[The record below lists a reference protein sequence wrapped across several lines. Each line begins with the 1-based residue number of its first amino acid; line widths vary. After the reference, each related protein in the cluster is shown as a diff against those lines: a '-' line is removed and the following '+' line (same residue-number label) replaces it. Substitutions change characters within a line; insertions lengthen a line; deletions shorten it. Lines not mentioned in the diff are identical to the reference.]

1 MSSLEDFLKLF
12 KDKTKAYKSFLY
24 INSKLGVLKSFYEC
38 LDEIKQS
45 LSSCADPDQSFSY
58 FERFLENTTAK
69 STLFEILKASK
80 LSRDLLFNIFSQSN
94 TLSLFLIS
102 HNEYFY
108 WLIEDLN
115 LQKNKAIFQ
124 EEINKLTKSKKTLDE
139 KKYLLREY
147 RKKEYLR
154 IASKEILKV
163 CKTCEIYLELSE
175 LADACLEVALDLAFS
190 EEGLAKRNFCIISL
204 GKLGAKELN
213 FSSDI
218 DLMFVHD
225 NLESTEDYCKI
236 AQAVVSI
243 IGDVQ
248 FGSFVFRVDTRLR
261 PFGNNSSL
269 SLSID
274 EYENYYFS
282 FGQVW
287 EKFALTRARFSAG
300 NTAVAKR
307 FFSVIKPFV
316 YAKNIDINYI
326 EDVRSMRY
334 KIKTNKL
341 ANYKNDIVNP
351 QKINVKL
358 GIGGIREVEF
368 IVQYFQLIYGGK
380 DKDLQTTSTLAVLDI
395 LHKKGYLKQARKL
408 KACYLFLRLVEHK
421 IQIKDE
427 KQTQD
432 IPATREELEIFAKK
446 LYLTQEA
453 FLNIYN
459 KLTDTVHS
467 VYKEIFYIHNIPV
480 FSPIEVLED
489 FFEEEFSDFKQI
501 AVQIG
506 DIAKKSTFSNANS
519 TFLNNGLNL
528 IYEKFKKLPQNI
540 NSKLFLNALAGFN
553 SILPNYYDTFFG
565 NEYILDI
572 AIKGFSINLHQ
583 KLNQYP
589 FLIDEFFYIEQPL
602 QILDLTKQEKERLEF
617 NVALKLLSGNLD
629 KKSKKILSE
638 FAKLYI
644 KKLIIELRIK
654 DIVVLA
660 YGKLGIE
667 ELFINSDVD
676 LVFLAKSVD
685 DRKISDISMLIKE
698 LSKLYSVDLR
708 LRPFGEKGLIVCD
721 IDYFKQYLLKYAKDW
736 EKLAIQKASIVY
748 NDINCDLSDA
758 IDDFASFIDK
768 RSIIEMKQLIEA
780 HKGFDIKSAKGG
792 ITDIEFILQYLCTK
806 KGCFKFNQSPEA
818 MIDELSNIDNVKF
831 LKSTYVYFTN
841 ILNLVRLIPNDFKN
855 KMPVLEY
862 LLNTKDLE
870 NKINALQK
878 KVSDIFNLHF
888 LPD

>member
-1 MSSLEDFLKLF
+1 MSSLEDFLKPF

-24 INSKLGVLKSFYEC
+24 INSKLGILKSFYEC
-38 LDEIKQS
+38 LDEIKQA

-108 WLIEDLN
+108 WLLEDLN
-115 LQKNKAIFQ
+115 LQKNKATFQ

-190 EEGLAKRNFCIISL
+190 IEGLANRNFCIISM

-300 NTAVAKR
+300 NTATAKR
-307 FFSVIKPFV
+307 FFSVIKPFF

-334 KIKTNKL
+334 KIKLNKL

-358 GIGGIREVEF
+358 GIGGIREIEF

-432 IPATREELEIFAKK
+432 LPMTREELEIFAKK
-446 LYLTQEA
+446 LYLTQEE
-453 FLNIYN
+453 FLSIYN
-459 KLTDTVHS
+459 KLTDAVHS
-467 VYKEIFYIHNIPV
+467 VYKEIFYIRNIPV
-480 FSPIEVLED
+480 FSPIEILED

-506 DIAKKSTFSNANS
+506 EIAKKSKFSNSSS
-519 TFLNNGLNL
+519 TFLNNALDL

-540 NSKLFLNALAGFN
+540 NSKLFLNAVSGLN

-565 NEYILDI
+565 NKYILDI
-572 AIKGFSINLHQ
+572 AMKVFSINLHQ

-602 QILDLTKQEKERLEF
+602 QVLDLTKQEKERLEF
-617 NVALKLLSGNLD
+617 NIALKLLSGNLD

-644 KKLIIELRIK
+644 KKLITELQIK

-660 YGKLGIE
+660 YGKLGIG

-736 EKLAIQKASIVY
+736 EKLAIQKVSIVY
-748 NDINCDLSDA
+748 NDIDCDLSDA

-768 RSIIEMKQLIEA
+768 KSIIEMKKLIEA

-806 KGCFKFNQSPEA
+806 KGCFKFNQSLEA